1 MSNIC
6 TLALIVPLL
15 VQPEPDRL
23 GHDRDSH
30 ERRASVAQS
39 RTTLGSHG
47 PGYRP
52 VASRALSTS
61 LPVREPASEVTVLT

>member
-15 VQPEPDRL
+15 VQPDRL

-61 LPVREPASEVTVLT
+61 LPVREPEVTVLT